1 MTGGGQ
7 VDYYAVL
14 GVPRTA
20 SAPDIRRA
28 YRRAARR
35 HHPDLNQDPDGP
47 ERFAAAAR
55 AYEVLND
62 PTARARY
69 DKRSLLQPASIRGP
83 SSPVAVGW
91 RGVLELTALE
101 AAYVAR
107 FPLTLNDGSSGRIV
121 VPAGTLDGDELLLCE
136 GDRLIVLQ
144 VRFNKKDLT

>member
-28 YRRAARR
+28 YRCAARR

-69 DKRSLLQPASIRGP
+69 DKRSLLHPASIRRP

-107 FPLTLNDGSSGRIV
+107 FPLTLNDGSSGRVV

-144 VRFNKKDLT
+144 VRFNRKDLT